1 MRAWGIAAA
10 LESLPDW
17 AHILLAAL
25 TILGDPLVVLG
36 VATLVYW
43 FDPFPWEKSRTAGA
57 RLAVATLVGLAA
69 IPMAKA
75 TFALPRPPVGLHAIA
90 ADGYG
95 FPSGHATGAATLAV
109 AAVLLTPR
117 ERSRMQWGVAGGYVA
132 VIALTRVGLGVHY
145 AGDVLA
151 GAGLGAVCAV
161 VTVEATR
168 RRVRPGLGIA
178 VAIAVVG
185 AIVTGLD
192 PANPMTTDAS
202 LALGGTIGAGLS
214 WTALDGVGADFATPD
229 GATLVGSSL
238 VVLTGVGMAVLGET
252 VAFALLG
259 GLLAGV
265 SITAVPRLNGVP

>member
-1 MRAWGIAAA
+1 MREWGIAVA
-10 LESLPDW
+10 LESLPEW
-17 AHILLAAL
+17 AHLLLAAL

-43 FDPFPWEKSRTAGA
+43 FDPFPGEKSRPAGA

-75 TFALPRPPVGLHAIA
+75 TIALPRPAVELHAIA

-95 FPSGHATGAATLAV
+95 FPSGHATGATTLAV

-117 ERSRMQWGVAGGYVA
+117 DRSRMQWGLAGGYVA
-132 VIALTRVGLGVHY
+132 VIAMTRVGLGVHY
-145 AGDVLA
+145 VGDVLA
-151 GAGLGAVCAV
+151 GVGLGALCAV
-161 VTVEATR
+161 ATVEATR

-192 PANPMTTDAS
+192 PANPMTADAS

-214 WTALDGVGADFATPD
+214 WTALDSVGADFATPD
-229 GATLVGSSL
+229 VATLLGSSL

-259 GLLAGV
+259 GLLAGGG
-265 SITAVPRLNGVP
+265 ITAVPRLNGLP